1 MLSRFR
7 TKRNAYAVYLFME
20 FTTSLLFSMIFT
32 VSLIYQATTVGLNPL
47 QLVLVGTT
55 LELSAFVFE
64 VPTGVVA
71 DVISRRLSIIIGTLI
86 MGAAFVVE
94 GSLPFFAAILLA
106 QVLWGLGYTFTSGA
120 TQAWIADEVGEE
132 QAGRAFLRADQV
144 GLVGAL
150 LGIAPGTLL
159 GNVAV
164 ALPIVLGGLLLIGLG
179 AALIVVMPE
188 TGFRPAP
195 REDRN
200 TFQSMT
206 HTFKSGVRLVRGKPT
221 LINILV
227 IGLVFGLYS
236 EGLDRLWTPYLL
248 DTITLPAIGGL
259 ATVTWFGL
267 IRGMGM
273 LLGIGLTEVVR
284 RRVDTN
290 GHRAVARAVLGL
302 TAALAG
308 GLFVFA
314 LTDNFFVALLAFW
327 ALSAARR
334 TLMPLYTTWV
344 NQHVDSSVRA
354 TVLSMSSQVDAFG
367 QIVGG
372 PIVGGI
378 GTTFGLRAALTS
390 SAAILSTALPLL
402 VRVVRRD
409 RQAVSVAGEVAVNE
423 VAVNEVAVN
432 EVAANEVG

>member
-7 TKRNAYAVYLFME
+7 TRRNAYAVYLFME

-32 VSLIYQATTVGLNPL
+32 VSMIYQATTVGLNPL

-71 DVISRRLSIIIGTLI
+71 DVFSRRLSIIIGTFI
-86 MGAAFVVE
+86 MGAAFLVE
-94 GSLPFFAAILLA
+94 GSLPFFAAILAA

-159 GNVAV
+159 GNVSV

-179 AALIVVMPE
+179 AVLIVIMPE
-188 TGFRPAP
+188 TGFKPAP

-200 TFQSMT
+200 TFQSMA
-206 HTFKSGVRLVRGKPT
+206 HTFKSGARLVRGKPT

-248 DTITLPAIGGL
+248 ETITLPAIGGL
-259 ATVTWFGL
+259 AAVTWFGL
-267 IRGMGM
+267 IRGVGM
-273 LLGIGLTEVVR
+273 LLGIGLTEVAR
-284 RRVDTN
+284 RRVDTS
-290 GHRAVARAVLGL
+290 GHRVVARAVLGL
-302 TAALAG
+302 TAALAA

-314 LTDNFFVALLAFW
+314 LTDSFFVALLAFW

-344 NQHVDSSVRA
+344 NQHVESSVRA

-378 GTTFGLRAALTS
+378 GTTLGLRAALTS

-402 VRVVRRD
+402 IRVIRLDRRSG
-409 RQAVSVAGEVAVNE
+409 AEIPEEVAVSIG
-423 VAVNEVAVN
+423 
-432 EVAANEVG
+432 AAE